1 MLVFVMWSW
10 AVVGGKANEVERDR
24 SKTFV
29 CHTEE
34 FGLYSE
40 SSEEPWLDFH

>member
-1 MLVFVMWSW
+1 MKLKGLDLLYAILKSLY
-10 AVVGGKANEVERDR
+10 AEVR
-24 SKTFV
+24 TFV